1 MTRVFVPSQLRG
13 YTAGATEVSAAGAT
27 LAAVLADLDRQF
39 PGFRFRVI
47 DEQDRVRQ
55 HILLFVAGER
65 QEDLSTPI
73 PAGAEVYIV
82 GALSG
87 GA

>member
-1 MTRVFVPSQLRG
+1 MKVVVPSQLRG
-13 YTAGATEVSAAGAT
+13 YTGGAKEVEAAGAT
-27 LAAVLADLDRQF
+27 LAEALADLDRQF

-55 HILLFVAGER
+55 HILIFVGGER
-65 QEDLSTPI
+65 CEDVRERI
-73 PAGAEVYIV
+73 PEGAEIFIA

-87 GA
+87 G